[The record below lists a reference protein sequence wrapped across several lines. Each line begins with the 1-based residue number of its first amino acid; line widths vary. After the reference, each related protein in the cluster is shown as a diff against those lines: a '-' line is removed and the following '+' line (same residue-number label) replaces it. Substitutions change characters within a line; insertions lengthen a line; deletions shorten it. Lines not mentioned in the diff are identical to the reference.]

1 MRRLTTLT
9 TVIAFAVALAPAAA
23 RAQRYTVYEWEGP
36 MTGWV
41 EPTLHDYAVPRS
53 GRTYD
58 HFGKTVTEA
67 GVSAHSLEIEYGVN
81 DRFTLSA
88 YADMESAHSI
98 PLTYTA
104 TRLVGRYRFS
114 NRYQRFFNPAVYV
127 EYVAPRSKYQASNE
141 LETRLILE
149 RDWEDL
155 RLLLNPRVSF
165 ALGDTTNEGPQAGFS
180 GAVRWRRF
188 YALQPGVELHSELG
202 RLGQGRPWHD
212 QQHVLMPTAT
222 IRFARAFTWELGAG
236 FGLTHATDQLSLKSI
251 LHYEFQTVR
260 PSHQAQ

>member
-1 MRRLTTLT
+1 MRL
-9 TVIAFAVALAPAAA
+9 AAALAVLLLPRAAH
-23 RAQRYTVYEWEGP
+23 AQRYIVYEWEGP
-36 MTGWV
+36 MTGWA
-41 EPTLHDYAVPRS
+41 EPTLHDYAVPKS

-67 GVSAHSLEIEYGVN
+67 GVSAHSFEIEYGLT
-81 DRFTLSA
+81 DRFTMSA
-88 YADMESAHSI
+88 YADFESAHSI

-127 EYVAPRSKYQASNE
+127 EYTAPRSKYEANNE
-141 LETRLILE
+141 IETRLILE
-149 RDWEDL
+149 RDVEDL
-155 RLLLNPRVSF
+155 RILLNPRVAF
-165 ALGDTTNEGPQAGFS
+165 ALGDSTNAGPQAGFS

-188 YALQPGVELHSELG
+188 YTLQPGVELHSDFG
-202 RLGQGRPWHD
+202 RLGRGRPVRE

-222 IRFARAFTWELGAG
+222 LRFARRFTWELGAG

>member
-1 MRRLTTLT
+1 MPRLTTMFL
-9 TVIAFAVALAPAAA
+9 ALAGAALFPALVH
-23 RAQRYTVYEWEGP
+23 AQRYTVYEWEGP
-36 MTGWV
+36 MDGWV
-41 EPTLHDYAVPRS
+41 EPALHDYAVPRS
-53 GRTYD
+53 TRTYD

-67 GVSAHSLEIEYGVN
+67 GVTAHSLEVEYGLT
-81 DRFTLSA
+81 DRFTMSA
-88 YADMESAHSI
+88 YADFESAHSI

-104 TRLVGRYRFS
+104 ARVVGRYRFS

-127 EYVAPRSKYQASNE
+127 EYTAPRSKYDANNE
-141 LETRLILE
+141 IETRFILE
-149 RDWEDL
+149 RDVEDV
-155 RLLLNPRVSF
+155 RILLNPRVAF

-180 GAVRWRRF
+180 GGVRWRRY
-188 YALQPGVELHSELG
+188 YAVQPGVELHSEFG
-202 RLGQGRPWHD
+202 RLGQGLPVHE